1 MEPERITI
9 KLRENLYHLASYDI
23 GDRCTH
29 CGRDTSFGSG
39 NLLFVNRIPS
49 ETDAVLVLSGC
60 DEDIEFNINVE
71 GYMCPECQ
79 EPSDNLGDE

>member
-1 MEPERITI
+1 MVSRNGGGLEEPLSPLDT
-9 KLRENLYHLASYDI
+9 YI

-39 NLLFVNRIPS
+39 NHLFVNRIPS
-49 ETDAVLVLSGC
+49 ETDAVLVLLGC
-60 DEDIEFNINVE
+60 DEDIEFNISVE

>member
-1 MEPERITI
+1 MDPERITI
-9 KLRENLYHLASYDI
+9 KLRENLYHLPSYDI

-39 NLLFVNRIPS
+39 NHLFVNRIPS
-49 ETDAVLVLSGC
+49 ETNAELVLSGC
-60 DEDIEFNINVE
+60 DEDIKFNISVE

>member
-9 KLRENLYHLASYDI
+9 KLRENLYHLPSYDI

-29 CGRDTSFGSG
+29 CGRDTSSGSG
-39 NLLFVNRIPS
+39 NLLFVNRIPN
-49 ETDAVLVLSGC
+49 EADAVLVLSGC
-60 DEDIEFNINVE
+60 DEDIEFNIRVE

-79 EPSDNLGDE
+79 KPSDN

>member
-9 KLRENLYHLASYDI
+9 KLRQNLYHLASYDI

-49 ETDAVLVLSGC
+49 SSDGVLFLSGC
-60 DEDIEFNINVE
+60 DKDIEFNINVE

-79 EPSDNLGDE
+79 EPFNN